1 MTVAATTVALASE
14 YTGISSADQTTYGT
28 FLTAILASA
37 ADYMNNYTDR
47 VLVDGG
53 NDTAI
58 TEYISYFGDGQTL
71 YLDNYPIGAI
81 TSIHNDQN
89 WDWDSTTALDS
100 TFYRKNN
107 ERNAIVFISGQL
119 TEGTEN
125 IRVIYTAGYGAE
137 GAPAIPED
145 LALATKMLFA
155 QILHDS
161 DHTGLGKGT
170 LHIEAFSRDET
181 VKFVV
186 ADLLPAQVKVILDRY
201 KSVRA
206 L

>member
-107 ERNAIVFISGQL
+107 KRNAIVFISGQL

-145 LALATKMLFA
+145 LALCTKMIFA
-155 QILHDS
+155 QWLLNSSHAS
-161 DHTGLGKGT
+161 LGHGT
-170 LHIEAFSRDET
+170 LQISSLSAEDSVT
-181 VKFVV
+181 
-186 ADLLPAQVKVILDRY
+186 LPAIQVIPTPAQKILARY
-201 KSVRA
+201 VKIAV